1 MKRLVSLDLQ
11 LHVSKL
17 RHIASTLR
25 SMLRNR
31 HGSVLVVI
39 AATLMFASSL
49 FGQGQAPNRSIIVLN
64 FGAVPANVAAQHGMV
79 PEHVYQHA
87 LNGFAAVV
95 PPGIL
100 RKLQN
105 DPNIAWIEPDQE
117 YSTSAKPVPPPPPQ
131 PLQTIPYGIH
141 RIEASTNPKFLTSP
155 VDVDVAIIDTGIEL
169 NHPDLNVFKNVSFV
183 RGARTGNDDHFHG
196 THVAGTVAA
205 LNNAIGVVGVA
216 PGARL
221 WAVKVLNQNGSGT
234 LSDVIKGVD
243 YVTANSASIEVAN
256 MSLGGGNSFALNT
269 AISNSVARGV
279 VYVVAAGNSAAD
291 AINFSPANS
300 PDVLCVSAITQDNK
314 FASFSN
320 FGSAVDIAA
329 PGVGVFSTSTGQG
342 YRTLSGTSMAS
353 PHVAGAVALY
363 LAGRIKPV
371 NAVGVELVKMAVIT
385 SGDAQSGTYGFTGD
399 PDLFPEPVVNAF
411 GL

>member
-1 MKRLVSLDLQ
+1 MRCLLDLQ

-105 DPNIAWIEPDQE
+105 DPNVAWIEPDQE

-131 PLQTIPYGIH
+131 PLQTIPYGID

-169 NHPDLNVFKNVSFV
+169 NHPDLNVYRNVSFV

-205 LNNAIGVVGVA
+205 LNNAFGVVGVA

-234 LSDVIKGVD
+234 LSDVIKGD

-291 AINFSPANS
+291 ANNFSPANS
-300 PDVLCVSAITQDNK
+300 PDVLCVSAIAADNT

-329 PGVGVFSTSTGQG
+329 PGVGVLSTSTGQG

-371 NAVGVELVKMAVIT
+371 NAVGVELVKMAIIT
-385 SGDAQSGTYGFTGD
+385 SGDAQTGMYGFKDD
-399 PDLFPEPVVNAF
+399 PDSFPEPVVNAF